1 MTAVLAQLRREFA
14 AFFYSPM
21 AYVLLAF
28 SIIANGI
35 TFLLIVEFLS
45 NPYAGHGAALQML
58 FGGTVFFYILLLGS
72 ASLITM
78 RSLAEERHTG
88 TLETLL
94 TAPIGDAQ
102 VVLAKYLA
110 ALAFNA
116 VLWLPTLLYVG
127 ILLRYSTI
135 DLGPVLA
142 GYLGTLGI
150 GAMFLAVGVLASAL
164 TRSQIVAALLSLGA
178 NFALF
183 LVPIFSYLGPTAG
196 SDSVLGYMNLWSQ
209 MEDFGRG
216 IVDSRWL
223 VYYASVTAFALFAAV
238 QALQARRWR
247 G

>member
-1 MTAVLAQLRREFA
+1 MTAVLAQLGREFA
-14 AFFYSPM
+14 AFFYSPI

-28 SIIANGI
+28 SILANGI

-45 NPYAGHGAALQML
+45 NPYSSHGAALQTL

-78 RSLAEERHTG
+78 RSLAEERHSG
-88 TLETLL
+88 TIETLL
-94 TAPIGDAQ
+94 TAGIGDTQ

-110 ALAFNA
+110 ALAFNGI
-116 VLWLPTLLYVG
+116 LWLPTLLYPA
-127 ILLRYSTI
+127 ILARHSAI
-135 DLGPVLA
+135 DIGPVLA
-142 GYLGTLGI
+142 GYLGTFGI
-150 GAMFLAVGVLASAL
+150 GAMFLAIGLLASTL

-183 LVPIFSYLGPTAG
+183 LVPIFTFVRPTAESG
-196 SDSVLGYMNLWSQ
+196 SVLAHINLWLH

-223 VYYASVTAFALFAAV
+223 IYYGSVIAFALFAAA
-238 QALQARRWR
+238 QALQSRRWR
-247 G
+247 A

>member
-28 SIIANGI
+28 SMVVNGI
-35 TFLLIVEFLS
+35 TFVLIVDFLS
-45 NPYAGHGAALQML
+45 NPYAGQGAAMQML
-58 FGGTVFFYILLLGS
+58 FGGTVFFYIMLLGS

-78 RSLAEERHTG
+78 RSLAEERHAG

-94 TAPIGDAQ
+94 TAPINDAQ
-102 VVLAKYLA
+102 VVLAKYGA
-110 ALAFNA
+110 TLAFNG

-127 ILLRYSTI
+127 ILVRYSTI

-150 GAMFLAVGVLASAL
+150 GAMFLAIGLLASAL
-164 TRSQIVAALLSLGA
+164 TRSQVVAALLSLGA

-183 LVPIFSYLGPTAG
+183 LVPIFTFVSPTT
-196 SDSVLGYMNLWSQ
+196 SSESVLGYMNLWSH

-216 IVDSRWL
+216 IVDTRRL
-223 VYYASVTAFALFAAV
+223 VYYGSVIAFALFAAV
-238 QALQARRWR
+238 QALQTRRWR

>member
-1 MTAVLAQLRREFA
+1 VTAVLAQLRREFA

-28 SIIANGI
+28 SMVVNGI
-35 TFLLIVEFLS
+35 TFVLIVDFLS

-72 ASLITM
+72 ASLLTM
-78 RSLAEERHTG
+78 RSLAEEHHTG

-94 TAPIGDAQ
+94 TAPINDAQ

-127 ILLRYSTI
+127 ILVRTSTI
-135 DLGPVLA
+135 DIGPVLA

-150 GAMFLAVGVLASAL
+150 GAMFLAVGVLASAVA
-164 TRSQIVAALLSLGA
+164 RSQVVAALLSLGA

-183 LVPIFSYLGPTAG
+183 LVPIFTLIDPTTG
-196 SDSVLGYMNLWSQ
+196 SDSPLAYMNLWTH

-216 IVDSRWL
+216 IVDTRWL
-223 VYYASVTAFALFAAV
+223 AYYGSVAAFALFAAV
-238 QALQARRWR
+238 QALQTRRWR